1 MARFRLAL
9 QAIAIVACAC
19 GSTQK
24 PYNPF
29 KVPRESFY
37 PALKTVALAP
47 VRLPGDLE
55 DPEPVRALFAGAIEA
70 KLKNAGI
77 AVVPGSD
84 VDPIIEAKTKEVGGV
99 FDPTTGKADEAKV
112 KALNAAIGRELK
124 ARFNADAL
132 LTPSIRVVNAA
143 LSHDQARWDGVT
155 EGAGKGGFWKA
166 LVRTHSGSI
175 RALSLVVVLADP
187 EGQLLYAKGG
197 GIQVLGNVTVGGD
210 FERRP
215 RSELFADG
223 DRNENAVHIALDPL
237 LVGSDTM

>member
-9 QAIAIVACAC
+9 QTIAIVACAC

-70 KLKNAGI
+70 KLKNSGI

-84 VDPIIEAKTKEVGGV
+84 VGPIIEAKTKEAGGV

-112 KALNAAIGRELK
+112 KALNAAIGRE
-124 ARFNADAL
+124 
-132 LTPSIRVVNAA
+132 
-143 LSHDQARWDGVT
+143 
-155 EGAGKGGFWKA
+155 
-166 LVRTHSGSI
+166 
-175 RALSLVVVLADP
+175 
-187 EGQLLYAKGG
+187 
-197 GIQVLGNVTVGGD
+197 
-210 FERRP
+210 
-215 RSELFADG
+215 RSEEHTSELQSRFDLVCRLLLEKKKRERVG
-223 DRNENAVHIALDPL
+223 NATQHMI
-237 LVGSDTM
+237 

>member
-9 QAIAIVACAC
+9 QAIVIVACAC
-19 GSTQK
+19 GSAQK

-47 VRLPGDLE
+47 VRLPAD
-55 DPEPVRALFAGAIEA
+55 A
-70 KLKNAGI
+70 KI
-77 AVVPGSD
+77 
-84 VDPIIEAKTKEVGGV
+84 KESGGV

-112 KALNAAIGRELK
+112 KTLNAAIGRELK

-132 LTPSIRVVNAA
+132 LIPSIRVVNAA
-143 LSHDQARWDGVT
+143 LSHDKARWDGVS
-155 EGAGKGGFWKA
+155 EGAGKGFWKA
-166 LVRTHSGSI
+166 FVGTHSGSI
-175 RALSLVVVLADP
+175 RALSLVVALTDGDGQVL
-187 EGQLLYAKGG
+187 YTNGG
-197 GIQVLGNVTVGGD
+197 GIQVLGNVTVGGG

-223 DRNENAVHIALDPL
+223 ERNENAIHIALDPL
-237 LVGSDTM
+237 LAGSDAM